1 MLLNLHKI
9 LFLLICSLSLNV
21 LMAQVPQTFNN
32 YHLRLD
38 QGNIT
43 PTSVEIV
50 IMMAME
56 PTGPNRLGSSNFQ
69 INFDN
74 ILLTNPQMSSSGLT
88 AAYDLVNVTQ
98 PADNK
103 VSFNVSLTNAG
114 TGMPVS
120 FFPTFQEIGRIQFDI
135 VTAGSASF
143 NWTDHLFDTKETV
156 VYFDNELHLRHPV
169 QLIDLENQTFDLDLQ
184 SFAADWKNEFENDA
198 LLEWVTATE
207 DGTLAFIIERSF
219 DGISGWEEIGEVV
232 ARGNGNYG
240 SSYNFED
247 TQVSFEMPG
256 TYVYYRLKEKHIS
269 GVDSYSDAVSL
280 KRRFPKEQN
289 YLNAYPNPV
298 GEEMLNVEFNI
309 QASANEK
316 IELLLLDISGRI
328 AFQAQF
334 EMSQARYIQIP
345 TVDLA
350 AGHYTVFIRNAKQ
363 SLVQKLVKKP

>member
-1 MLLNLHKI
+1 MRLNLQKTL
-9 LFLLICSLSLNV
+9 LFFIFSLSVNV

-43 PTSVEIV
+43 ANSIEIV
-50 IMMAME
+50 IMMAIE
-56 PTGPNRLGSSNFQ
+56 PSGPNRLGSSNFQ
-69 INFDN
+69 VNFDN
-74 ILLTNPQMSSSGLT
+74 SLLSNPQMSSSSLT
-88 AAYDLVNVTQ
+88 AAYDLVNLTQ
-98 PADNK
+98 PTNDK
-103 VSFNVSLTNAG
+103 VSFNVSLSNPG
-114 TGMPVS
+114 SGMPLS
-120 FFPTFQEIGRIQFDI
+120 SFPTFQEIGRIQFDI

-143 NWTDHLFDTKETV
+143 NWTDNLFDTKETV
-156 VYFDNELHLRHPV
+156 VYFDDELSLRHPV
-169 QLIDLENQTFDLDLQ
+169 QLINLENQTFDLDLQ

-207 DGTLAFIIERSF
+207 DGTFAFIIERSF

-232 ARGNGNYG
+232 ARGNSSYG

-247 TQVSFEMPG
+247 TQVSFQMPG

-298 GEEMLNVEFNI
+298 GEEMLNVEFNM
-309 QASANEK
+309 QAAANGK
-316 IELLLLDISGRI
+316 IELLLLDISGRV
-328 AFQAQF
+328 AFQAEF
-334 EMSQARYIQIP
+334 DVDQARYIQIP
-345 TVDLA
+345 TEGLA

-363 SLVQKLVKKP
+363 SLVQQLVKKP